1 MKKQIAHDDTSNIA
15 ARRIRSHGGPTG
27 FTLIELLVVI
37 AIIAI
42 LAAML
47 LPALATAKQKAQAIG
62 CMNNSHQLE
71 LAWTLYS
78 GDFNDAICPTAG
90 TPETATSVGQTAMLN
105 NGNWVHGNMGSGTP
119 VAPDATD
126 VRFLKAGTLFP
137 YAKNPA
143 IYKCPADRAAVGSV
157 PTTRSMSMNCWLNPL
172 RPPQVAQ
179 DQSWLAQG
187 SATKLGH
194 DFRKQA
200 NISLHPGGPANLWVT
215 MDENP
220 YTINDGWFVCDI
232 GDPQWIDVPASY
244 HHRSCGFGFADGHAE
259 IKKWKDD
266 AMINAKKIR
275 ITPSIPDDLAWLKL
289 RSTYK

>member
-1 MKKQIAHDDTSNIA
+1 MKKLFVHGHVSEITSL
-15 ARRIRSHGGPTG
+15 RTRGDGRPTG

-90 TPETATSVGQTAMLN
+90 LNETASNFGQTAMLA
-105 NGNWVHGNMGSGTP
+105 NGNWVHGDMGTGNPQTP
-119 VAPDATD
+119 AATD
-126 VRFLKAGTLFP
+126 VRFLQAGTLFP

-143 IYKCPADRAAVGSV
+143 IYKCPADRAAVAST

-172 RPPQVAQ
+172 RPPQVSA
-179 DQSWLAQG
+179 DQSWTAIAG
-187 SATKLGH
+187 GTGH
-194 DFRKQA
+194 VFRKQA
-200 NISLHPGGPANLWVT
+200 NISQHTGGPANLWVT
-215 MDENP
+215 VDENP
-220 YTINDGWFVCDI
+220 ATVNDGWFVCDL
-232 GDPQWIDVPASY
+232 GRTVWVDVPASY

-266 AMINAKKIR
+266 KTVHPTGVGNV
-275 ITPSIPDDLAWLKL
+275 PSIPDDLNWMKE